1 MSRTKVT
8 ALVHTL
14 NEADQIADCLA
25 SLDWADE
32 VLLLDSF
39 STDGTVDLVRERFP
53 QARIVQREYLGAA
66 AQKNFGLDNVA
77 NDWVLVVDADERVT
91 PALRDEILRTM
102 ENPRYWAYWIGRE
115 NYVLGR
121 RVRFSGLQRDGV
133 RRLMHRG
140 HARYPNKRVHADLV
154 VDGPVGRLDA
164 KLTHYYIRSFDHQ
177 VAKMTRYA
185 GWAATQLFLD
195 GRRVSA
201 AGILGHGM
209 ARFVRDYV
217 LNLGFLDGAPGLIT
231 VGLHTYYA
239 FWKYAKLWEF
249 NRLAA
254 QGIEPPIA
262 KVETDEEVW
271 RMPWEQGQVT
281 DGKSH
286 SAEGE
291 IHGT

>member
-1 MSRTKVT
+1 MSRTKLT

-14 NEADQIADCLA
+14 NEADQIADCL
-25 SLDWADE
+25 STLDWADE
-32 VLLLDSF
+32 ILLLDSF
-39 STDGTVDLVRERFP
+39 STDGTVELVREHFP
-53 QARIVQREYLGAA
+53 RVRIIQREYLGAA
-66 AQKNFGLDNVA
+66 AQKNFGLDNVT

-91 PALRDEILRTM
+91 PELRDEIRRTL
-102 ENPRYWAYWIGRE
+102 ESPRHWAYWIGRT

-154 VDGPVGRLDA
+154 VDGPVGRLSA
-164 KLTHYYIRSFDHQ
+164 KFTHYYIRSFDHQ

-185 GWAATQLFLD
+185 GWAATQLYPE
-195 GRRVSA
+195 GRQASVF
-201 AGILGHGM
+201 GILGHSL

-217 LNLGFLDGAPGLIT
+217 LNLGIVDGVPGLVT
-231 VGLHTYYA
+231 VGLHTYYT

-249 NRLAA
+249 NRLAE

-262 KVETDEEVW
+262 KVETNDEVW
-271 RMPWEQGQVT
+271 KMPWET
-281 DGKSH
+281 DGAGETS
-286 SAEGE
+286 SADGRLRS
-291 IHGT
+291 T